1 MDRGGE
7 WTEVVSGQRW
17 SVDRDEERT
26 EVMSG
31 QRL

>member
-7 WTEVVSGQRW
+7 G
-17 SVDRDEERT
+17 T

-31 QRL
+31 QRWWLDRGGGWTEVVSRQRW